1 MLPIEVRTSFGD
13 VANTTLVEFCGR
25 DATDGDVPPTLTLPA
40 TIPAALR
47 GGVPAILTI
56 LVTPTCCVP
65 LALVVML
72 FGMTY

>member
-1 MLPIEVRTSFGD
+1 MLLNEVRTSFGD

-25 DATDGDVPPTLTLPA
+25 DATGDVPATLTFPA
-40 TIPAALR
+40 TNPAVLR
-47 GGVPAILTI
+47 GGVPAMLTI

-65 LALVVML
+65 VALVVML